1 MRIFLLIY
9 LVIISLL
16 AVIIT
21 ASDKYKAT
29 KGKRYNRT
37 PESSLLSIAFLGG
50 SAAMFLTMLAIRHKT
65 RKPKFM
71 VGLPI
76 IMAIHIGILF
86 LLFKMGVSLI

>member
-1 MRIFLLIY
+1 MKIFLLIY

-16 AVIIT
+16 AIIVT
-21 ASDKYKAT
+21 TSDKYKAT
-29 KGKRYNRT
+29 KGKRYKRT

-50 SAAMFLTMLAIRHKT
+50 SVAMFLTMLLIRHKT

-76 IMAIHIGILF
+76 ITAIQIGILF
-86 LLFKMGVSLI
+86 LSFKLKGFLV